1 MVHKGERACFFF
13 LRGESGARF
22 CFVSTSDVKSRNTR
36 PKLLK
41 FYTNTLQISILSHFK
56 LFMIF

>member
-1 MVHKGERACFFF
+1 MFFF
-13 LRGESGARF
+13 TGESGARF
-22 CFVSTSDVKSRNTR
+22 CFVNTIDVKSRNTR

-41 FYTNTLQISILSHFK
+41 IVTNTLKISILSHFK